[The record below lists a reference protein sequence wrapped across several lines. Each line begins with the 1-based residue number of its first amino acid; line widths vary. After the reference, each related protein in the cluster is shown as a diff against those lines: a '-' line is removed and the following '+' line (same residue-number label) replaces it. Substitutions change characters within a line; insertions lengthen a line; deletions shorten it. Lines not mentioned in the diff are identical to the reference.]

1 MGGPAAPFSGGLLL
15 KVFSILFLLSVFL
28 LACQISA
35 LSFSLRRGE
44 ENASVSLSSHRLGFR
59 GAALNLDSST
69 DSVLTASAD
78 PSVVSE
84 DASLVSL
91 VENSADA
98 GASQSSDPAT
108 STTPSQ
114 QNASHG
120 GDGGSTEE
128 ASASVEASASAEAPP
143 ESSSETADSNQEA
156 EPESHPETS
165 PSEKEDHPQKH
176 SGEAFSVAS
185 SRSASYAQDLLSTL
199 SSHPKTAKSHMASE
213 STRAGRRLLE
223 ELLLNESIC
232 RELTQALI
240 VVDGGS
246 SKTQPSLFTVTTE
259 SCPRQG
265 RRVIEGTLK
274 LVKEG
279 PKSAGVRDLLE
290 DWLNKH
296 AGPDWESRELDAAT
310 LMKSFP
316 SMQAMAN
323 ELAVKLLADVTELLE
338 KSLSST
344 QKEEV
349 KVLGIPIFF
358 HSTAGV
364 RGFPDWYRDGMF
376 VALRRAINSA
386 PSNQGYVF
394 FTNEE
399 WTRPI
404 SGEYEG
410 IYAFLTANFLTRN
423 FDKLVKAVSAGD
435 DDAELSAHRK
445 LAGVV
450 EVGGA
455 SMQIVFP
462 VRAFFPPP
470 PFVKISNLQKEGF
483 LPGTYPPVELVA
495 VSFMQLGAS
504 SASGIFLKMLCS
516 KEEYLKNG
524 ICQNPCLFRGFEQD
538 CSAGEV
544 TIDSSGA
551 ISVSHDVRK
560 NRLKPVAT
568 FCGGGNAE
576 IIHKVSNGLECMATN
591 INPLDP
597 LERRLEI
604 PGCTKIVGTGEFD
617 KCVSEVDEIL
627 INPKL
632 PLPANQEAVSIG
644 FETPGQIFK
653 FVSSSSPLFMTGNS
667 LVMPVKLLQKQ
678 KLLPEDFN
686 GARPQLYEAAE
697 RLCSTPVTRDRNGK
711 PIVQVKGSNEE
722 PVQLNTFTY
731 ETCHRLAM
739 AIGVLTH
746 INSGARRPNSVRFES
761 NIASEDGV
769 STVGNFGWQVGTIL
783 HHVTR
788 RQEWSRAAYE
798 LGMGHTFIDRQI
810 GMHPEEEKKLLEE
823 EEKREAEAE
832 KSRGFPVVLPT
843 GHSAPRVRGAGG
855 GTAKKE

>member
-1 MGGPAAPFSGGLLL
+1 MGGPAAPFLGGLIL
-15 KVFSILFLLSVFL
+15 KVFPVLFLLSVFL
-28 LACQISA
+28 LPCHISA
-35 LSFSLRRGE
+35 LSFSLRRSE
-44 ENASVSLSSHRLGFR
+44 EDTSVSLSSPRLGFR
-59 GAALNLDSST
+59 GGALHLDSSRG
-69 DSVLTASAD
+69 SVLAASAD
-78 PSVVSE
+78 PSLVAR

-91 VENSADA
+91 VENSANA
-98 GASQSSDPAT
+98 AAAQPSAPT
-108 STTPSQ
+108 TTTTTTPQENS
-114 QNASHG
+114 SHG
-120 GDGGSTEE
+120 AEGGSTEE
-128 ASASVEASASAEAPP
+128 ASASAEAPA
-143 ESSSETADSNQEA
+143 ESSSETAESNQEA
-156 EPESHPETS
+156 EPESRSATP
-165 PSEKEDHPQKH
+165 PSEKEAPPQKH
-176 SGEAFSVAS
+176 TGEAFSAAS
-185 SRSASYAQDLLSTL
+185 TRSASYAQNLLSTL
-199 SSHPKTAKSHMASE
+199 SSHPETPKSRMASE

-246 SKTQPSLFTVTTE
+246 SKTQPSLFAVTTE

-323 ELAVKLLADVTELLE
+323 KLAVKLLADVTELLE
-338 KSLSST
+338 KNLSST

-524 ICQNPCLFRGFEQD
+524 VCQNPCLFRGFEQD

-551 ISVSHDVRK
+551 ISVSQDVRK

-604 PGCTKIVGTGEFD
+604 PGCTKIVGTGEFG

-627 INPKL
+627 IDPRL

-667 LVMPVKLLQKQ
+667 LVMPVKLLQKL
-678 KLLPEDFN
+678 KLLPADFH
-686 GARPQLYEAAE
+686 GARSQLYEAAE
-697 RLCSTPVTRDRNGK
+697 RLCSTPVTRDGNGK
-711 PIVQVKGSNEE
+711 PIVQVKGTNAE
-722 PVQLNTFTY
+722 PIELNTFNY

-761 NIASEDGV
+761 NITSEDGV
-769 STVGNFGWQVGTIL
+769 SVGNFGWQVGTIL

-798 LGMGHTFIDRQI
+798 LGVGHTFIDRQI
-810 GMHPEEEKKLLEE
+810 GTHPEEEKKLLEE

-832 KSRGFPVVLPT
+832 TSRGFPVVLPT
-843 GHSAPRVRGAGG
+843 GHSAPRVRGAAG
-855 GTAKKE
+855 GTAKTE